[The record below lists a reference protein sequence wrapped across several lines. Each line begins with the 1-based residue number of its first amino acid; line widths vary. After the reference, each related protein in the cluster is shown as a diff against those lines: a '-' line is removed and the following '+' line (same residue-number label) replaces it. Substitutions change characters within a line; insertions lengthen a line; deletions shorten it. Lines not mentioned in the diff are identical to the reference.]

1 MNVRLTS
8 NDMRFRLTNVE
19 LATLASGQTLTEA
32 LAFADSTLVLS
43 ISRAADD
50 SPTHLDVGPW
60 RVHLSAGRDDL
71 EALAAAGRSKR
82 GIERRFGAVTVA
94 LQVDIRSRS

>member
-8 NDMRFRLTNVE
+8 NDIRFRITNEE
-19 LATLASGQTLTEA
+19 LAALTSGQSLTEA

-43 ISRAADD
+43 ISRAADG
-50 SPTHLDVGPW
+50 SATHLDADPW
-60 RVHLSAGRDDL
+60 CIHLSVSGDDL

>member
-19 LATLASGQTLTEA
+19 LATLESGQTLTEA

-43 ISRAADD
+43 ISRAADG
-50 SPTHLDVGPW
+50 SATHLDAEPG
-60 RVHLSAGRDDL
+60 RIHLSASRDDL

>member
-8 NDMRFRLTNVE
+8 NDIRFRITNEE
-19 LATLASGQTLTEA
+19 LAALAAGQSVAEA

-43 ISRAADD
+43 ISRAADA
-50 SPTHLDVGPW
+50 SATHLDAAPW
-60 RVHLSAGRDDL
+60 RIHLSASREDL

-82 GIERRFGAVTVA
+82 GIERRFGSVTVA